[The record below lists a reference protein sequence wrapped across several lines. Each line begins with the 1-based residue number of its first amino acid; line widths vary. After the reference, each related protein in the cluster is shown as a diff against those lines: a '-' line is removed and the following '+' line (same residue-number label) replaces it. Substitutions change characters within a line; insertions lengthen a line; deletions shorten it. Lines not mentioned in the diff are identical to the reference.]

1 MRYFERFGVRINP
14 EYVAFYISTTG
25 VFCPEYIPDDLYY
38 CKIDP
43 YFNNWGLAEF
53 IDNKCYYSSIF
64 PTVKQPNM
72 LAYRMNGIW
81 FINSEIG
88 DLKTV
93 LGRVSGHNAFI
104 KQATES
110 EGGHGVTYC
119 RGGANQEEIE
129 QVIESIHGDIVIQS
143 EIRQCAEMSRLNES
157 SVNTVRVLS
166 LLSLDGQVTI
176 LSCVARMGVNGA
188 KVDNASSG
196 GITCGIEQDGRLKK
210 VAYSAKGAKFDQ
222 HPDTGLAFAEVKVP
236 SYNNILEKVKELHPR
251 VPHFRLVS
259 WDFCVDDNLEPV
271 LIEANLRYGQLDF
284 HQLNNG
290 PVFGNLTE
298 QILQEVFCKGKQR

>member
-1 MRYFERFGVRINP
+1 MASANVAKIRKVVEKISTYRRKKYWDNDLRSRCYSQLSSEQKKEVLRYFERFGVRINP

-119 RGGANQEEIE
+119 RGGQIKKK
-129 QVIESIHGDIVIQS
+129 
-143 EIRQCAEMSRLNES
+143 S
-157 SVNTVRVLS
+157 S
-166 LLSLDGQVTI
+166 
-176 LSCVARMGVNGA
+176 
-188 KVDNASSG
+188 K
-196 GITCGIEQDGRLKK
+196 
-210 VAYSAKGAKFDQ
+210 
-222 HPDTGLAFAEVKVP
+222 
-236 SYNNILEKVKELHPR
+236 
-251 VPHFRLVS
+251 
-259 WDFCVDDNLEPV
+259 
-271 LIEANLRYGQLDF
+271 
-284 HQLNNG
+284 
-290 PVFGNLTE
+290 
-298 QILQEVFCKGKQR
+298 